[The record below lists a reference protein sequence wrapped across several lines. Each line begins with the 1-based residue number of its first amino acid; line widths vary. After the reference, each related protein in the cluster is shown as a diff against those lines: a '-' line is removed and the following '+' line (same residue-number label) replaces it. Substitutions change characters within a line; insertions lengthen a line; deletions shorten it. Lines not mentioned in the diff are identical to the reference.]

1 MLEYRALSSVGQI
14 RAIRRALTP
23 LLDAHGL
30 EAKPL
35 RLAYH
40 AYNTTFRL
48 PTSEGEAAIRVYSGS
63 NRTFEEVD
71 GEIAWTRALYE
82 DGRVRAPEPLDIFG
96 DGPMARVQV
105 DGMGREI
112 AVVAYRWL
120 EGRHVGA
127 HRPPRS
133 GFLLGQAMRRLHD
146 MARDW
151 SLPSGTSRPILRNA
165 IDSLPWRLGES
176 GPFREVFER
185 ANVIL
190 ARQAPLRQLVH
201 FDLHFGNVKVWRGE
215 MSVFDFDD
223 SLFASPGADVA
234 QAVFY
239 LRREIGSGAERAFW
253 EGLGRTLADLELS
266 PAEFEI
272 LMGGRA
278 LLLATDLSG
287 TQSAGLAPLAPKYI
301 EATRIRLEHL
311 LKTGRYDGSVAK
323 IDG

>member
-1 MLEYRALSSVGQI
+1 MTDYGALSHVGQI
-14 RAIRRALTP
+14 RAIRRAITP
-23 LLDAHGL
+23 LLESHGL
-30 EAKPL
+30 EARP
-35 RLAYH
+35 RLVYH

-63 NRTFEEVD
+63 NRTHEEIL
-71 GEIAWTRALYE
+71 GEIAWTRALHE
-82 DGRVRAPEPLDIFG
+82 DGRVHAPSPLSLF
-96 DGPMARVQV
+96 DGAPMAHVLV
-105 DGMGREI
+105 EGMDREI

-127 HRPPRS
+127 KRPPCS
-133 GFLLGQAMRRLHD
+133 GFLLGQTMRQLHD

-151 SLPSGTSRPILRNA
+151 ALPPGASRPILQNA

-185 ANVIL
+185 ANAIL
-190 ARQAPLRQLVH
+190 NRHEHLRQLVH

-223 SLFASPGADVA
+223 SLFASPGADAA
-234 QAVFY
+234 QSVFY
-239 LRREIGSGAERAFW
+239 LRRELDSPVEQAFW
-253 EGLGRTLADLELS
+253 EGVGRNLDDFELS
-266 PAEFEI
+266 PGEFEI
-272 LMGGRA
+272 LLGGRA
-278 LLLATDLSG
+278 LLLATDLAG
-287 TQSAGLAPLAPKYI
+287 TQSASLASLAPKFI
-301 EATRIRLEHL
+301 EAMRVRLEHL